1 MDAINLYVLCQAIDL
16 DNFGDYKD
24 TLTKSGNSLAVK
36 KEEIITL
43 KSFLSELLSRKI
55 QMSYLDNFIYGFSI
69 PQISKEFDLLK
80 IYENGPVIN
89 IELKSRMIDE
99 KKIEYQLKKNQ
110 YYLSHFKKKIISFT
124 YVMTET
130 GSKVFSYDGVSLK
143 ESNISEILFSI
154 CQDGECY
161 HKDIETLFRAK
172 DYLISP
178 INTPNLFID
187 GNYYLT
193 DQQENIKNEILKNI
207 ADGKRTIWGIT
218 GGAGTGKTLLLY
230 DIAKQLSNDKKV
242 CIIHSGMLA
251 KGHKFIGEKITNI
264 DVISARDCNLEKIL
278 EYDCILVD
286 ESQRLYE
293 IDFNSVITAFKNFN
307 RTCIFAYDFYQ
318 VLSWK
323 EEKLNI
329 PDKLRSLDCF
339 CEKHITEK
347 IRTNKE
353 IVSFIKHAIYLKN
366 KPDDNIKYDCIDI
379 LYAIDYE
386 CATSII
392 EHYVYN
398 KGYEFI
404 AYTPSRVSSVLDY
417 FKGYKNTH
425 EVIGQ
430 EFDNVIFNMDDN
442 FQYAED
448 GHLQG
453 KMHPN
458 PNYIFYKLW
467 FQGVSRARE
476 KLCIL
481 VIGNEEL
488 FKKLLSGK
496 NKFK

>member
-24 TLTKSGNSLAVK
+24 TLTKSGNRLAVK

-110 YYLSHFKKKIISFT
+110 YYLSHFKKEIISFT

-251 KGHKFIGEKITNI
+251 KGHKFIG
-264 DVISARDCNLEKIL
+264 
-278 EYDCILVD
+278 
-286 ESQRLYE
+286 
-293 IDFNSVITAFKNFN
+293 
-307 RTCIFAYDFYQ
+307 
-318 VLSWK
+318 
-323 EEKLNI
+323 
-329 PDKLRSLDCF
+329 
-339 CEKHITEK
+339 
-347 IRTNKE
+347 
-353 IVSFIKHAIYLKN
+353 
-366 KPDDNIKYDCIDI
+366 
-379 LYAIDYE
+379 
-386 CATSII
+386 
-392 EHYVYN
+392 
-398 KGYEFI
+398 
-404 AYTPSRVSSVLDY
+404 
-417 FKGYKNTH
+417 
-425 EVIGQ
+425 
-430 EFDNVIFNMDDN
+430 
-442 FQYAED
+442 
-448 GHLQG
+448 
-453 KMHPN
+453 
-458 PNYIFYKLW
+458 
-467 FQGVSRARE
+467 
-476 KLCIL
+476 
-481 VIGNEEL
+481 
-488 FKKLLSGK
+488 KK
-496 NKFK
+496 